1 METAIIQ
8 IDSKEDMKLLLALA
22 KKLGATAQ
30 TVSEAEAEDIGS
42 IRAIKEGRT
51 GQSVDTN
58 KFLKKLRG
66 E

>member
-30 TVSEAEAEDIGS
+30 TVSEAEAEDIGL